1 MTRKMAAAEVKA
13 KILVLLDEVAA
24 AGEIEI
30 TKDGRALW
38 RASGR
43 LLAARAQGA
52 DLLGSP

>member
-1 MTRKMAAAEVKA
+1 MAAAEVKA